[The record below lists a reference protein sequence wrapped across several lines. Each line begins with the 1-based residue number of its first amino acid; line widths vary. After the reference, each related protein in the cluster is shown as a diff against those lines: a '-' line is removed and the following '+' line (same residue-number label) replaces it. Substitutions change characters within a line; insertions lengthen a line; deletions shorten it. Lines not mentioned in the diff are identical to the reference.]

1 MRAAAMGA
9 HGGAAAAV
17 RRAVMGAVEACAAG
31 GDCPVVALSGG
42 LDSSIVAAALAGTPA
57 RCVSVVSGDWGSPDA
72 PHAQAMAR
80 HAGLGHAVVNAGAGE
95 ALDAAGEAVA
105 ALGTYS
111 PMEVRSAAVACLALR
126 AAREAGAGPLLT
138 GDGADELFAGYSF
151 LVSAPAGELRARLD
165 RLQGIMHF
173 PSLRLAGAMGVRAA
187 APFLDERV
195 VRASRALPEGL
206 LVREER
212 GARVGKWVLRKAFER
227 DVPRGI
233 AWRQK
238 VPMSAGAGLDGL
250 GAFLASVIPDAD
262 FEERARGV
270 LGRDGVRVRDKE
282 SLHYYE
288 VRRRAHGPPPRAR
301 AGAPACPDCGSDV
314 SAGGGRYCRM
324 CGRFPL

>member
-1 MRAAAMGA
+1 MGA
-9 HGGAAAAV
+9 HEGAAGAV
-17 RRAVMGAVEACAAG
+17 RDAVRGAVEACAAG
-31 GDCPVVALSGG
+31 QGGATVALSGG
-42 LDSSIVAAALAGTPA
+42 LDSSIVAALLAGTPA
-57 RCVSVVSGDWGSPDA
+57 RCVSVVAGDWDSPDA

-80 HAGLGHAVVNAGAGE
+80 HAGRGHTVVNAGAAE
-95 ALDAAGEAVA
+95 ALEAAGEAAA

-126 AAREAGAGPLLT
+126 AAREAGSGPLLT

-151 LVSAPAGELRARLD
+151 LVAAPAGELRARLD
-165 RLQGIMHF
+165 RLQRIMHF
-173 PSLRLAGAMGVRAA
+173 PSLRLAEAMGVRAA
-187 APFLDERV
+187 APFLDDGV
-195 VRASRALPEGL
+195 VRASRALPGGL

-212 GARVGKWVLRKAFER
+212 GARVGKWILRKAFER
-227 DVPRGI
+227 DVPAGV

-238 VPMSAGAGLDGL
+238 VPMAAGSGLDGL
-250 GAFLASVIPDAD
+250 GAFLGRAIPDAD

-270 LGRDGVRVRDKE
+270 LARDGVRVRDKE

-288 VRRRAHGPPPRAR
+288 VRRRTHGPPRRAP

>member
-1 MRAAAMGA
+1 MGGHEGEA
-9 HGGAAAAV
+9 GAVRGAVSEAVGACAGAGGGAT
-17 RRAVMGAVEACAAG
+17 
-31 GDCPVVALSGG
+31 VALSGG
-42 LDSSIVAAALAGTPA
+42 LDSSIVAALLAGTGA
-57 RCVSVVSGDWGSPDA
+57 RCVSVVAGDWDPQDT

-80 HAGLGHAVVNAGAGE
+80 HAGLAHTVVNAGAAE
-95 ALDAAGEAVA
+95 ALDAAGEAIA

-126 AAREAGAGPLLT
+126 AAREAGSGPLLT
-138 GDGADELFAGYSF
+138 GDGADELFAGYAF
-151 LVSAPAGELRARLD
+151 LVAAPAGTLRARLD

-173 PSLRLAGAMGVRAA
+173 PSLRLAAAMGVRAA
-187 APFLDERV
+187 APFLDDAV
-195 VRASRALPEGL
+195 VRVSREMPDGL

-212 GARVGKWVLRKAFER
+212 GARVGKWILRRAFER

-250 GAFLASVIPDAD
+250 GAFLGRVIPDAD
-262 FEERARGV
+262 FAERARGV
-270 LGRDGVRVRDKE
+270 LERDGVRIRDKE

-288 VRRRAHGPPPRAR
+288 VRRRAHGPPRRAA

-314 SAGGGRYCRM
+314 SAGGARYCRM